1 MQPKDFVEKSPEND
15 KKLQRR
21 LDKMAKE
28 LAKQKIGINAGKYSF
43 GLIFRYFEVI
53 SLKHLKVVFKF
64 YFYTCMYLTITS
76 KVILLF
82 TKLFASLWY

>member
-15 KKLQRR
+15 RKLQRR

-28 LAKQKIGINAGKYSF
+28 LAKQKIGINAGKYSS

-53 SLKHLKVVFKF
+53 SLKHLKVEFF
-64 YFYTCMYLTITS
+64 NFIFT
-76 KVILLF
+76 LLYI
-82 TKLFASLWY
+82 SP